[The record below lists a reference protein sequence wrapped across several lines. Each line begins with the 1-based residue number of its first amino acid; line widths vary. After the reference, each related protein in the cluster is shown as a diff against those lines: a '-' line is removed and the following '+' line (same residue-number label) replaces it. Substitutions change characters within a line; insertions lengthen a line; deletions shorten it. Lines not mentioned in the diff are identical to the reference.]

1 MIIQKKKKTEK
12 KKEYSQLFTTQNSFH
27 FTLSSILKMVGLPK
41 EQQRSSFKEISLHFD
56 QIQNSLLF

>member
-27 FTLSSILKMVGLPK
+27 FTLSSILIMVGLPK
-41 EQQRSSFKEISLHFD
+41 EQQRSSFKEISLLFD